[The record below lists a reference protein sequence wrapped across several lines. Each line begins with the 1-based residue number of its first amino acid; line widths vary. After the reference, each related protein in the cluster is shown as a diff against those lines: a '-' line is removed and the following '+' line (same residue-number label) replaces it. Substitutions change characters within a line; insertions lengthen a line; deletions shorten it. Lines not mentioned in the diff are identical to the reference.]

1 MEDMMETA
9 KAAMA
14 RPGWPPGAVATW
26 SFDNDRIHQN
36 PVTLARLK
44 INSRNRFPL
53 PPNSPDMHRVI
64 EHTVGRLKTAF
75 RKWLYAHPGPRS
87 NKQYQAVLERIFYEC
102 PKVAGPAAIKKDVL
116 GLPKLFKLIRLARG
130 GWPPKREL

>member
-1 MEDMMETA
+1 META
-9 KAAMA
+9 KAAMG
-14 RPGWPPGAVATW
+14 RPGWPAGAVATW

-36 PVTLARLK
+36 PITLARLK

-64 EHTVGRLKTAF
+64 ERCVGRLKSTF
-75 RKWLYAHPGPRS
+75 RKWLYAHPAPRTD
-87 NKQYQAVLERIFYEC
+87 KQYQNALARIFYET
-102 PKVAGPAAIKKDVL
+102 PSVASPAVIKKDAL
-116 GLPKLFKLIRLARG
+116 TLPTLFKCIRLARG